1 LDVDLRTPIWYVDS
15 HTIFHT
21 EEHAMDKRELQRI
34 KNRKRALEKRLSS
47 LTPLMRGSVVELSTT
62 CGQANCRCARGD
74 KHKKVYFSMS
84 AKGKTKLIY
93 LGKERAA
100 IAAQYAANYKVLAE
114 LVDELTIINM
124 DLLKADVIK

>member
-1 LDVDLRTPIWYVDS
+1 
-15 HTIFHT
+15 
-21 EEHAMDKRELQRI
+21 MDTREVQRI
-34 KNRKRALEKRLSS
+34 RNRKRALEKRLGL

-74 KHKKVYFSMS
+74 KHKKIYFSMS

-100 IAAQYAANYKVLAE
+100 IAAQYATNYKALAE

-124 DLLKADVIK
+124 DLLRADMLK

>member
-1 LDVDLRTPIWYVDS
+1 M
-15 HTIFHT
+15 
-21 EEHAMDKRELQRI
+21 EKRKLQRI
-34 KNRKRALEKRLSS
+34 KNRKRALEKRLGS

-62 CGQANCRCARGD
+62 CGQANCRCAQGH

-84 AKGKTKLIY
+84 ANGKTKLIY

-100 IAAQYAANYKVLAE
+100 IAKKYTANYKALAD

-124 DLLKADVIK
+124 DLLRPDVLK